1 MQTSATAE
9 QTPKELLKQQL
20 RSLDPAFRYYKSL
33 FNVTSDLIAV
43 TDGSTVLDANS
54 ALVRFFAARGIDVL
68 DGSFSFPSVFEK
80 VDKYGYVYEGYES
93 RRWFETILRGDKEHY
108 RVAIAGVDKQYDFNI
123 TIRLLEPV
131 EDVFVATLTDVTEM
145 MGYKTALEEGIKSS
159 VSDRDKMQ
167 FLIRQYD
174 KAIEAATMTYKCNLE
189 GNITY
194 ANKALCD
201 VLRYKDG
208 ELVGKHSS
216 ILQGPNVDPMTC
228 NAIWEKVTQGQIYQG
243 VIQYADKLGGLHYFN
258 MSMIPIHD
266 KEKNIIEYFSI
277 QHEITEVMQAKKA
290 AIQTLE
296 AKTKFFNQ
304 VSHEIRTP
312 LNAIINFTDQAIE
325 NFDDIASDEESRE
338 MVRMFLER
346 AYKNSQQLFH
356 LINSLLDMA
365 KISAGKEKYIILPS
379 EVTSIVRDVYESTSG
394 LNQNEAIEYLL
405 DLPSY
410 PILIECDVVKFRQIV
425 TNLISNALKF
435 TEWGFVELRVKEVNH
450 ECWIEVEDSGIGIPQ
465 DKLERVFEPFEQV
478 GAHDKGTG
486 LGLGIVNEYCKAMDI
501 ALEVESSPENG
512 SCFRLK
518 AKMIK
523 TQEDELQWSI

>member
-1 MQTSATAE
+1 MSIETPE

-33 FNVTSDLIAV
+33 FNATSDLIAV
-43 TDGSTVLDANS
+43 TDGTAILDANS
-54 ALVRFFAARGIDVL
+54 AFVRFFAACGIDVHES
-68 DGSFSFPSVFEK
+68 GFSLPRVFEK
-80 VDKYGYVYEGYES
+80 IDKYGYVYEGYES
-93 RRWFETILRGDKEHY
+93 RRWFETILLKEKEHY
-108 RVAIAGVDKQYDFNI
+108 RVAIAGPDKQYDFNI
-123 TIRLLEPV
+123 TIQRLEPA
-131 EDVFVATLTDVTEM
+131 DDIFVTTFTDVTEM
-145 MGYKTALEEGIKSS
+145 MGYKTALEEGIRSS

-174 KAIEAATMTYKCNLE
+174 KAIEAATMTYKCDLQ
-189 GNITY
+189 GMITY
-194 ANKALCD
+194 ANKALYD
-201 VLRYKDG
+201 VLLYKAG
-208 ELVGKHSS
+208 ELVGKHNS
-216 ILQGPNVDPMTC
+216 ILQGPSVDTMMR

-243 VIQYADKLGGLHYFN
+243 IIQYADKRGELHYFN
-258 MSMIPIHD
+258 VSMIPIHD
-266 KEKNIIEYFSI
+266 KEKNIVECFSI
-277 QHEITEVMQAKKA
+277 QHEITEVMQAKEA

-325 NFDDIASDEESRE
+325 NFDDIANDEESRE

-346 AYKNSQQLFH
+346 AYKNSQHLFH

-394 LNQNEAIEYLL
+394 LNQNKAVEYLL

-410 PILIECDVVKFRQIV
+410 PISIQCDVVKFRQIV

-435 TEWGFVELRVKEVNH
+435 TEWGFVELRVKEVNN

-486 LGLGIVNEYCKAMDI
+486 LGLGIVSEYCKAMDI
-501 ALEVESSPENG
+501 SLEVESSPENG

-523 TQEDELQWSI
+523 TQEDEYQWSI